1 MKGVRR
7 GNNGSVPSLRR
18 LLVVLA
24 ALAALGL
31 GGCGGGDDESAGPQ
45 GATPAAGAPTRDC
58 EKAPPGR
65 AADGVNDEQG
75 GSRPGTDPC
84 AGE

>member
-1 MKGVRR
+1 MRR
-7 GNNGSVPSLRR
+7 ALV
-18 LLVVLA
+18 LLTVLA
-24 ALAALGL
+24 ALVLGA
-31 GGCGGGDDESAGPQ
+31 GCGDDSAQPQ
-45 GATPAAGAPTRDC
+45 GASPSAASPARDC
-58 EKAPPGR
+58 EKAAPGQ

>member
-1 MKGVRR
+1 MKGVRG
-7 GNNGSVPSLRR
+7 GNNGFVPSLRR
-18 LLVVLA
+18 LLVL
-24 ALAALGL
+24 ALALGALGA
-31 GGCGGGDDESAGPQ
+31 GGCGSSDDSPEKPQ
-45 GATPAAGAPTRDC
+45 GATPSAGAPTRDC

-65 AADGVNDEQG
+65 VADGVNDDQG

>member
-1 MKGVRR
+1 LHPAPPGGDNRCVRR
-7 GNNGSVPSLRR
+7 ALV
-18 LLVVLA
+18 LLTVLA
-24 ALAALGL
+24 ALVLGA
-31 GGCGGGDDESAGPQ
+31 GCGGGDNSAQSQ
-45 GATPAAGAPTRDC
+45 GASAASPARDC
-58 EKAPPGR
+58 EKAPPGQ

>member
-1 MKGVRR
+1 
-7 GNNGSVPSLRR
+7 VPTARR
-18 LLVVLA
+18 LFALLAVV
-24 ALAALGL
+24 AALGL
-31 GGCGGGDDESAGPQ
+31 GAGCGGGDNSSAKPQ
-45 GATPAAGAPTRDC
+45 GATPSAGSPTRNCD
-58 EKAPPGR
+58 KQGPGR

>member
-1 MKGVRR
+1 M
-7 GNNGSVPSLRR
+7 SHLRR
-18 LLVVLA
+18 LVVLA
-24 ALAALGL
+24 VALAALAL
-31 GGCGGGDDESAGPQ
+31 GGCGGGDKSAESQ

-84 AGE
+84 TGE

>member
-1 MKGVRR
+1 MGRV
-7 GNNGSVPSLRR
+7 RR
-18 LLVVLA
+18 LLALLA
-24 ALAALGL
+24 ALTVLALGA
-31 GGCGGGDDESAGPQ
+31 GCGGGDSSSESQ
-45 GATPAAGAPTRDC
+45 GASPSASSPARDC
-58 EKAPPGR
+58 EKAPPGQ

>member
-1 MKGVRR
+1 MRR
-7 GNNGSVPSLRR
+7 VRR
-18 LLVVLA
+18 LLALLA
-24 ALAALGL
+24 ALTVLVLGA
-31 GGCGGGDDESAGPQ
+31 GCGGGDKDSAGAQ
-45 GATPAAGAPTRDC
+45 GATPSAESPCD
-58 EKAPPGR
+58 KAPPGR